1 MVMGA
6 AGRRREL
13 GNHSHAGSEVLSP
26 TVMAAPSWWEQPFIL
41 PVLEGARGWVLEHRH
56 DI

>member
-13 GNHSHAGSEVLSP
+13 GNHSHAGSQVSP
-26 TVMAAPSWWEQPFIL
+26 PTDVAAPSWWEQPSVL